1 MALTHRVKS
10 LNLEEHNLN
19 KNKNKRLR
27 IIFAEKI
34 N

>member
-19 KNKNKRLR
+19 KNKRLR